1 VPDLPAK
8 LRLPC
13 SSAMDRRAMPVCG
26 AGMSVNII
34 DLAGLKMSDAAGE
47 AFRFIR

>member
-1 VPDLPAK
+1 VARWCSVVSWVSLANSFLLSG
-8 LRLPC
+8 LRH
-13 SSAMDRRAMPVCG
+13 A
-26 AGMSVNII
+26 AGKCISIV